1 MAQPAIHTSRCQ
13 QASPAFIP
21 GLAFTL
27 TLQAPPTH
35 IPLIIT
41 VLHHWRHHTLQAG
54 KLSALMILVGF
65 DMIIG
70 APTAI

>member
-27 TLQAPPTH
+27 TLQAPPDTH
-35 IPLIIT
+35 PTNNNCSTPLEPS
-41 VLHHWRHHTLQAG
+41 HTSG
-54 KLSALMILVGF
+54 WEALCPHDFGWV
-65 DMIIG
+65 
-70 APTAI
+70 